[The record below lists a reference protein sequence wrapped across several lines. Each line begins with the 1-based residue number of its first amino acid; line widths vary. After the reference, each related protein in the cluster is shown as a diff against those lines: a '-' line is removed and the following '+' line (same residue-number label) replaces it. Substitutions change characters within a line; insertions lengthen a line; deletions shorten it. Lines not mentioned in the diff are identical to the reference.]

1 MADRVLVVCEGRITA
16 DIAREDATPEAV
28 MHAATHS
35 AAQIEAAQMETA
47 R

>member
-16 DIAREDATPEAV
+16 DISREDATPEAV
-28 MHAATHS
+28 MYAATH
-35 AAQIEAAQMETA
+35 QPEAA